1 MWPFPPPR
9 KEKKGCDQREVGS
22 FPPSSFF
29 LGWWYASTAT
39 SEQCSFTALTGVQMS
54 CVIGRDKIKC
64 IRKNCFSVMERVKVH
79 HFRKSHAQRTS
90 LEGGASVANHRS
102 LRVIKGILEYPVS
115 YWMLSKILE
124 SCVPSSRMCLG
135 KMRALLPTTSIG
147 GISQRLLYWIT
158 IDTSYRDL
166 ETCARC

>member
-1 MWPFPPPR
+1 MRSEGSRVISSPQFFPR
-9 KEKKGCDQREVGS
+9 MMVCQHGNKRAMRFHGTDWG
-22 FPPSSFF
+22 
-29 LGWWYASTAT
+29 
-39 SEQCSFTALTGVQMS
+39 QMS

-115 YWMLSKILE
+115 YWMPSKILE

-147 GISQRLLYWIT
+147 GISQRLLY
-158 IDTSYRDL
+158 
-166 ETCARC
+166 

>member
-22 FPPSSFF
+22 FPPPSFF

-39 SEQCSFTALTGVQMS
+39 SEQCGFTALTGVQMS

-115 YWMLSKILE
+115 YWMPSKILE

-135 KMRALLPTTSIG
+135 KMRTLLPTTSIG